1 MGSKY
6 YDVLKSLLYK
16 SKINVDPSSINV
28 VNHNAAPAPN
38 CGYAPIPPTP
48 FVQPFVPFSSS
59 LAQKLTYYVQEQL
72 QSSSTNPYLHIDS
85 TPKATQDDFC
95 GGTPNCTITLANAAF
110 VNVQIPEG
118 FLAIHSY
125 QSMCLVPS
133 SIQPK
138 TRYCSTGQCYP
149 TGTDEY
155 GCNCRDLTYQEV
167 TPGGVYL
174 FNIPKC
180 LAIKSIDV
188 GNWSPDAPST
198 TPIPATISIT
208 DLRVLFWTSSAI
220 KTFLGNLANYGV
232 VDINVSVD
240 IDLVLTAQ
248 QINIKSI
255 SNLKIVKNKV
265 TDGNVALLLDGTE
278 LLVPLTLA
286 ILNWIMKHLFPSKF
300 LADLKIYVAQAYV
313 NRLYSD
319 PSLPAFQFDV
329 PPLLDPYVLPESPSP
344 TIAFNLLNYNMM
356 SFPYFL
362 EYTGQNQRLNAAIR
376 NIVNYSN
383 SKLPL
388 DFVGHEELWDGNGL
402 LGYNSPFYGQYIQAM
417 KQAGFSYH
425 YNVAGVTGANT
436 ALNSGL
442 AAFSRWPIVESDILY
457 YDGNLDEDCLASK
470 GALHVRVRKPVTND
484 KSLTAGTMDF
494 NIFVTHPLAGDRL
507 DIQTNQ
513 LKQMQQLAD
522 WIASKKIPASQ
533 PVIIMGDMNI
543 NRFNRWDFPGLYPK
557 TLQILNADSVPI
569 ADEDGNL
576 CPPDSFYST
585 VNDSDANAIDNYPQY
600 NTPCV
605 QYYKKNCKEA
615 WTDTHYRF
623 PWSCCNYI
631 HNEDPE
637 SLGPIALIPTKSVST
652 VGNTVSFSSKFLYG
666 GYSNVRSPTTKVS
679 SNGNIFFSTLI
690 TLAQPTLP
698 PGCSVQVSVLFVD
711 GTRTKL
717 FSAARYAADVS
728 GNFFTVLPVT
738 NPNKVTKLLLSF
750 EILIDNNFQVPDG
763 CQWTIN
769 LQFTGVSISPLRPIN
784 FSNGHILLTQKNGLA
799 LPQMTE
805 WLDSILYS
813 KSHLSPL
820 TDKSI
825 VYTSAIL
832 GIASPE
838 VTVPW
843 LGGGLFKRFYIDP
856 ETLRLLGIVYADLA
870 VEQFPNNNA
879 IPASDLNSKIA
890 SYFSSDPGLRGV
902 KEAKPFN
909 YDNVIDVA
917 QQAIDKPVMS
927 LVNVL
932 TNMRSYLTGQ
942 NPDRSYAKNNMQS
955 LGQLSDHHP
964 FIGKLVFS
972 LLPQNIQ
979 SNSSNQVQGHDQGHG
994 QGHRQDNTGI
1004 KSGVWIA
1011 IIIFVSIVLVIFF
1024 ACLASYKF

>member
-1 MGSKY
+1 MENNY
-6 YDVLKSLLYK
+6 LDVHKSLLYN
-16 SKINVDPSSINV
+16 SRITIDPSSLNI
-28 VNHNAAPAPN
+28 VNHNAAPLPN
-38 CGYAPIPPTP
+38 CGYTPTPETP
-48 FVQPFVPFSSS
+48 FVQPFLPFSSS

-72 QSSSTNPYLHIDS
+72 KGSSTNPYLHIDKA
-85 TPKATQDDFC
+85 PKDTQNDFC
-95 GGTPNCTITLANAAF
+95 DGTPNCTVTLANAAF
-110 VNVQIPEG
+110 VNADIPEG
-118 FLAIHSY
+118 FIAIHSY

-133 SIQPK
+133 SKQPK

-149 TGTDEY
+149 PGNEDY
-155 GCNCRDLTYQEV
+155 GCNCRDLTYQAF
-167 TPGGVYL
+167 TPGGIYV
-174 FNIPKC
+174 FDMSKC

-198 TPIPATISIT
+198 TPILATISII
-208 DLRVLFWTSSAI
+208 DMRVLFWTSSAI
-220 KTFLGNLANYGV
+220 KTPIKNILNYGV
-232 VDINVSVD
+232 NDISVSLD

-248 QINIKSI
+248 DKNIKSI

-265 TDGNVALLLDGTE
+265 TDGNVALLLSATE
-278 LLVPLTLA
+278 ALVPLTLK
-286 ILNWIMKHLFPSKF
+286 ILNWIMKHLFPSKN
-300 LADLKIYVAQAYV
+300 LHDLNIYVAQAYI
-313 NRLYSD
+313 NRCYSD

-329 PPLLDPYVLPESPSP
+329 PPILNPYVLPASPP
-344 TIAFNLLNYNMM
+344 TTIAFNLLNYNMM

-362 EYTGQNQRLNAAIR
+362 EYTGQNQRLNAAIQ

-402 LGYNSPFYGQYIQAM
+402 LGYNSPFYGQYIEAM

-425 YNVAGVTGANT
+425 YNVAGATGANT

-457 YDGNLDEDCLASK
+457 YNGNLDEDCLASK
-470 GALHVRVRKPVTND
+470 GALYVRVRKPVSND
-484 KSLTAGTMDF
+484 NAGTMDF

-507 DIQTNQ
+507 EIQANQ
-513 LKQMQQLAD
+513 LIQMQQLAN

-533 PVIIMGDMNI
+533 PVIMMGDMNI

-585 VNDSDANAIDNYPQY
+585 VNDSEANAIDNYPEYQ
-600 NTPCV
+600 TPCV
-605 QYYKKNCKEA
+605 QYYKQNCKEA
-615 WTDTHYRF
+615 WTDTHFRF

-631 HNEDPE
+631 HNEDPV
-637 SLGPIALIPTKSVST
+637 SLGPIKMVPSKPGALI
-652 VGNTVSFSSKFLYG
+652 GNTVSFSSKFSYG
-666 GYSNVRSPTTKVS
+666 GYSHVRSPTTKVA
-679 SNGNIFFSTLI
+679 SNGNVFFSTLI
-690 TLAQPTLP
+690 SLAQPTLS
-698 PGCSVQVSVLFVD
+698 PGCSVRVSIQFTD

-717 FSAARYAADVS
+717 FTAARYAADVS
-728 GNFFTVLPVT
+728 GNFVTVLPVT
-738 NPNKVTKLLLSF
+738 NPSKLAELLLSF

-763 CQWTIN
+763 CQWTIG
-769 LQFTGVSISPLRPIN
+769 LQYSGFSISPLRPVN
-784 FSNGHILLTQKNGLA
+784 FSDGHILLTQKNGLA

-813 KSHLSPL
+813 KSNLTPL

-832 GIASPE
+832 GTASPE

-870 VEQFPNNNA
+870 IEQFPNNNA
-879 IPASDLNSKIA
+879 IPASELNSKIA
-890 SYFSSDPGLRGV
+890 AYFSSDPGLKGV

-964 FIGKLVFS
+964 FIGKLVFP
-972 LLPQNIQ
+972 LLSKNIQ
-979 SNSSNQVQGHDQGHG
+979 SNSSNQVQGHGHYQNQGH
-994 QGHRQDNTGI
+994 DGI
-1004 KSGVWIA
+1004 GSGVWIA
-1011 IIIFVSIVLVIFF
+1011 IIIFVAICLFF
-1024 ACLASYKF
+1024 LAFLASKIYI